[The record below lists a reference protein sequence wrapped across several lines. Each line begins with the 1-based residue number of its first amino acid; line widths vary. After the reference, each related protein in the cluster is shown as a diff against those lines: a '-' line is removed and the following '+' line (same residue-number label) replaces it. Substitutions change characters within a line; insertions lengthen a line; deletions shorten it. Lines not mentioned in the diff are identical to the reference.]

1 MRFAV
6 PKNERHK
13 ASGYRG
19 VYWIDGID
27 PATSKQEKVY
37 YIVYRNREG
46 KLIEEKAGRQNKDDM
61 TPSRAS
67 KIRARR
73 IHGDELSNEE
83 RREATRALS
92 NRWTIGKISEE
103 YFTNRDRRKSVQV
116 DRYLYKRFLSD
127 DFDKKIPEEVDPLSI
142 DRFRKALSKRLTS
155 KGVKKPLSPT
165 SVRNALALLRQ
176 IVNHGMER
184 RLTKGFPGRVPV
196 PRVASGSKVED
207 LSPSQL
213 SALLTAIDAEEDQGA
228 ADVVRLALYTGAR
241 REEILRLTWDDVDLP
256 RGLWMLRNRKVGQDT
271 GFPLSGPARKILA
284 KRSSAREKKNDDEE
298 KGPEYVFPGPGAKGY
313 LRDPRAAF
321 ERIRTAAGLSKTF
334 RLLHGCRHHF
344 ASMLV
349 AEGVDLLT
357 VARLLGHRDAQMVMR
372 RYAHVR
378 PGVLSAAAE
387 LSGKLIAATVAKA
400 RKEQPQQVKR

>member
-1 MRFAV
+1 MPTMKRT
-6 PKNERHK
+6 ETD
-13 ASGYRG
+13 YIG
-19 VYWIDGID
+19 VYVRNSTD
-27 PATSKQEKVY
+27 PATGKPEKVY
-37 YIVYRNREG
+37 YIIYRNRDG
-46 KLIEEKAGRQNKDDM
+46 KWIEEKAGRQNKDDM
-61 TPSRAS
+61 TPSKAS

-73 IHGDELSNEE
+73 IHGDEPSNEE
-83 RREATRALS
+83 RREAIREKS
-92 NRWTIGKISEE
+92 NRWTIGRIAEE
-103 YFTNRDRRKSVQV
+103 YFTNRERQKSVRV
-116 DRYLYKRFLSD
+116 DRNLYRRFLED
-127 DFDKKIPEEVDPLSI
+127 EFEDKIPEEVDPLSL
-142 DRFRKALSKRLTS
+142 DRFRKALSKRQTT
-155 KGVKKPLSPT
+155 KGEKKLLSPT

-176 IVNHGMER
+176 IVNHGTER

-196 PRVASGSKVED
+196 PRAASGSKVED

-241 REEILRLTWDDVDLP
+241 REEILRLKWDDVDLA

-271 GFPLSGPARKILA
+271 GFPLSGPAREVLA
-284 KRSSAREKKNDDEE
+284 KRDGAREK
-298 KGPEYVFPGPGAKGY
+298 GTEYVFPGPGAKGF

-349 AEGVDLLT
+349 AEGVDMLT

-387 LSGKLIAATVAKA
+387 LSGNLIAATVAKA
-400 RKEQPQQVKR
+400 RKEQAAKGADQ